1 MTRKAPVE
9 PVQII
14 DGKWYAIAFGQ
25 APFTEECCDC
35 GLVHVTDFK
44 VENGKFWIQYI
55 VDKRATRTARA
66 RRKKSNPPG

>member
-1 MTRKAPVE
+1 MAAKKKDVE

-14 DGKWYAIAFGQ
+14 DGKWYAIAFGK

-44 VENGKFWIQYI
+44 VENGRFWIRYRR
-55 VDKRATRTARA
+55 DAKRTAAARA
-66 RRKKSNPPG
+66 KR

>member
-1 MTRKAPVE
+1 MTRKAPIE

-44 VENGKFWIQYI
+44 VENGRFWIRYRR
-55 VDKRATRTARA
+55 DAKRTAAARAKRAV
-66 RRKKSNPPG
+66 S

>member
-1 MTRKAPVE
+1 MKKQAEKE

-14 DGKWYAIAFGQ
+14 DGKWYAIAFGK

-44 VENGKFWIQYI
+44 VENGRFWIRYRR
-55 VDKRATRTARA
+55 DAMRTKKARA
-66 RRKKSNPPG
+66 RRNVT